1 MARTQPCMNSEMTM
15 YLDHFGLSLHP
26 FAYPPVSD
34 HFYEGAGRGATLDS
48 LIYVLT
54 HGEGEEGIIMV
65 TGEPGSG
72 KTMLC
77 RLLMERL
84 PTSMQLIYLAKTN
97 LTTEELFSSIAR
109 ELKFEM
115 GITDSCHPASAA
127 SIDTLQNLWD
137 GIYAAGRKVVL
148 LIDEAHSLS
157 AETPEALRLLHEHE
171 SSRNK
176 WLQIVLF
183 GQTGLESTLTLPPA
197 RTVKERISHHFTLQP
212 LNAMTAREYLTFRL
226 RIAGHYGS
234 GIFSPVA
241 MRLIDRASSGLI
253 RQLNVLADKS
263 LMTAFLAQAPEIE
276 AQHVK
281 SAIADSGI
289 KPRLDWRS
297 GRNRSD
303 FLTHCLAGASA
314 VFSVAA
320 IAVLVVLGWQA
331 LRPQPPAIAG
341 DNAPLPVQAAT
352 STVLLA
358 PVPSSVSSPTPTS
371 ASAPVYSAATASVA
385 SSAPP
390 SVPATAPIPKASADK
405 EPARETAVD
414 KPAEI
419 VSGARESAQV
429 EEPAAAGRPA
439 GTGRIYIAGVKLA
452 GYELL
457 EQRVEATLKT
467 VATADKNFYTIQLFA
482 TDNIQPDRMERFLAR
497 ASGLVDLSNLYV
509 HTVKNGEQAKFI
521 VTYGIYT
528 DRDEAT
534 MAVSGL
540 PEKYQSAFQPEL
552 HALSE
557 LD

>member
-1 MARTQPCMNSEMTM
+1 MARTQLSMNSEMTM

-26 FAYPPVSD
+26 FVHPPVSD
-34 HFYEGAGRGATLDS
+34 HFYEGAGRGAALDS

-54 HGEGEEGIIMV
+54 HGEGEEGIIVV

-77 RLLMERL
+77 RLLMGRL
-84 PTSMQLIYLAKTN
+84 PTSMQLIYLAKTG
-97 LTTEELFSSIAR
+97 LTIEELFSSIAC

-115 GITDSCHPASAA
+115 GVTGLSHAASAVSSDA
-127 SIDTLQNLWD
+127 VQNLWD
-137 GIYAAGRKVVL
+137 SIYAAGRKVVL

-157 AETPEALRLLHEHE
+157 GETLEALRLLYEHE
-171 SSRNK
+171 SSRDK
-176 WLQIVLF
+176 RLQIVLF
-183 GQTGLESTLTLPPA
+183 GQTALESKLALPPV
-197 RTVKERISHHFTLQP
+197 RKVKERISHHFTLQP
-212 LNAMTAREYLTFRL
+212 LNARAVKEYLTFRL
-226 RIAGHYGS
+226 RIAGHRGS

-241 MRLIDRASSGLI
+241 MRLIDRASRGLV
-253 RQLNVLADKS
+253 RQLDVLADKS
-263 LMTAFLAQAPEIE
+263 LMTAFLAQSPEIE
-276 AQHVK
+276 APHVK

-289 KPRLDWRS
+289 NPRLDWRS
-297 GRNRSD
+297 RRNRSD
-303 FLTHCLAGASA
+303 FLTHCAAGASA

-320 IAVLVVLGWQA
+320 VAVLVVLGWQA
-331 LRPQPPAIAG
+331 LRPQPAAIAA
-341 DNAPLPVQAAT
+341 DDARLPLQAST
-352 STVLLA
+352 STALLA
-358 PVPSSVSSPTPTS
+358 PVHSSVSSPVPTS
-371 ASAPVYSAATASVA
+371 ASAPVYSAATASIA

-390 SVPATAPIPKASADK
+390 SVPATVPIPKATADK
-405 EPARETAVD
+405 VLARETPAD

-419 VSGARESAQV
+419 SSGAREFAQA
-429 EEPAAAGRPA
+429 EPSAAGRQA
-439 GTGRIYIAGVKLA
+439 SNGRVYIAGVKVA

-457 EQRVEATLKT
+457 GQRVEATLKT
-467 VATADKNFYTIQLFA
+467 VTKADQNFYTIQLFA
-482 TDNIQPDRMERFLAR
+482 TENIQPDRMERFLAR
-497 ASGLVDLSNLYV
+497 ARGLVDLSNLYV

-557 LD
+557 LN